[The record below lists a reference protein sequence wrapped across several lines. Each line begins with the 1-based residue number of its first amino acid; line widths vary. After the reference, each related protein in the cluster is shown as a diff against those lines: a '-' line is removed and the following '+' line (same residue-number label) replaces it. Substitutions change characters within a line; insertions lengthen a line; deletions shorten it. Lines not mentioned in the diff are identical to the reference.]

1 MQQANANIAA
11 AAAEILAATT
21 QQAAS
26 AAEQSAAITQT
37 TTTIEEVKA
46 IAMQTAQQAAQVAH
60 DSQNALGIQVS
71 GGQKTSAM
79 GFAMISNE
87 DFEKALE
94 LSLGKA
100 GLFASVS
107 DSANAHYELNAYIG
121 RVSQPLAGFSMT
133 VTLEVSYSLVESQSH
148 RAVWQK
154 NISSTHTASAGE
166 AFVGTTRLRIA
177 TEGAAKQNIE
187 YLLREL
193 SQLTLD

>member
-1 MQQANANIAA
+1 MKSGL
-11 AAAEILAATT
+11 ILALSSCAALMVGGCATPAQPT
-21 QQAAS
+21 AMVAAPVMG
-26 AAEQSAAITQT
+26 AAH
-37 TTTIEEVKA
+37 K
-46 IAMQTAQQAAQVAH
+46 
-60 DSQNALGIQVS
+60 SQNALGIQVS